1 MSKAHK
7 HSKLISE
14 WASNPSGYVIWMAYG
29 VGVDFTWVEAPTPCG
44 WNESVQYK
52 LVPLV
57 KKEKRW
63 IAYSTNQ
70 KRLGCLTFNSEIEAR
85 NHYIHEV
92 DGPQFIEIEV
102 EA

>member
-14 WASNPSGYVIWMAYG
+14 WASDPSGYVIWMAYG
-29 VGVDFTWVEAPTPCG
+29 TGVDFTWVEAPLPCD
-44 WNESVQYK
+44 WNENVQYK

-63 IAYSTNQ
+63 IICSPKHGDVNETLFDF
-70 KRLGCLTFNSEIEAR
+70 KPDMNSFGK
-85 NHYIHEV
+85 YC
-92 DGPQFIEIEV
+92 QLIEIEV
-102 EA
+102 EV